1 MDLKITDILVRGTFS
16 HNLDHLILPIVPEN
30 LPLNYGY
37 VIMTIQ
43 AYAAHEAL
51 VFQEILL
58 LANTTMHITWALVT
72 LELYSI
78 LTYFYLEE
86 LQMR

>member
-1 MDLKITDILVRGTFS
+1 
-16 HNLDHLILPIVPEN
+16 
-30 LPLNYGY
+30 
-37 VIMTIQ
+37 MTIQ

-58 LANTTMHITWALVT
+58 LANTTMHITWALVR
-72 LELYSI
+72 LELHSI